1 MTSKQVNEPTPTGIK
16 KNGVA
21 FCKGYLMNNY
31 ILAIDQGTTKTKVI
45 LVNDLGECIAQ
56 ASKPV
61 DIHFPKPAWV
71 EQDANI
77 IWQSVRG
84 AMDECLTKANHQTL
98 AAIGITNQRE
108 SVLAWERETGKPLG
122 PVITWQ
128 CRRSAPFCETLRER
142 NLAKTLQEKTGLTID
157 PLFSASKARWLLENI
172 PDGKQRAENGE
183 ICIGTVDSWV
193 LWNLTGGIQHRC
205 DVSNAS
211 RTQLFNLH
219 TLSWDDE
226 LLNIF
231 EIPKVA
237 LPEVLHSSHH
247 FGETIRIG
255 SLQSGVPI
263 TSLIGDSHAA
273 LFGQAGFETG
283 AVKATYGTGSSLMTP
298 TQQVTL
304 SQKGLS
310 STVAWGLDKVTA
322 NQITYALEGN
332 ISVTGS
338 AVQWLEGLLEL
349 DTDVITKLASQIES
363 TEGLYLV
370 PAFVGL
376 GAPHWDDSAR
386 GLVSGITRGSSRAQL
401 ARATL
406 ESIAYQ
412 IRDVFDVMK
421 TEANAKLSVLRADG
435 GGSRNAW
442 LMQFQADILG
452 VPVLA
457 NSSADLSALGAAYL
471 AGLQVGVW
479 KNQTEIAHLPRSL
492 EHYEP
497 KMSTSQ
503 RAALYDGWREAVA
516 RTIYKP

>member
-1 MTSKQVNEPTPTGIK
+1 MSE
-16 KNGVA
+16 
-21 FCKGYLMNNY
+21 YL
-31 ILAIDQGTTKTKVI
+31 LAVDQGTTNTKVI
-45 LVNDLGECIAQ
+45 LVNTSGECIAQ

-71 EQDANI
+71 EQDATI
-77 IWQSVRG
+77 IWQSVKD
-84 AMDECLTKANHQTL
+84 AINECLTKVNQPTL
-98 AAIGITNQRE
+98 AAIGVTNQRE
-108 SVLAWERETGKPLG
+108 SILVWERSSGKPLG

-128 CRRSAPFCETLRER
+128 CRRTAPFCETLRER
-142 NLAKTLQEKTGLTID
+142 GLAATLQEKTGLTID

-172 PDGKQRAENGE
+172 TNGKQRAENGE
-183 ICIGTVDSWV
+183 LCIGTVDSWV
-193 LWNLTGGIQHRC
+193 LWNLTGGRQHRC

-219 TLSWDDE
+219 ALSWDEE

-231 EIPKVA
+231 EIPKAA
-237 LPEVLHSSHH
+237 LPEVLPSSHH
-247 FGETIRIG
+247 FGKSVNIG
-255 SLQSGVPI
+255 SLPSGIPI

-273 LFGQAGFETG
+273 LFGQAGFAAG
-283 AVKATYGTGSSLMTP
+283 SVKATYGTGSSLMIPTP
-298 TQQVTL
+298 NVML

-310 STVAWGLDKVTA
+310 STVAWGLDKV
-322 NQITYALEGN
+322 IYALEGN
-332 ISVTGS
+332 ISVTGA
-338 AVQWLEGLLEL
+338 AVQWLEQLLEL
-349 DTDVITKLASQIES
+349 DTSAVTKLASQVET

-386 GLVSGITRGSSRAQL
+386 GLISGLTRGSNRAQL

-406 ESIAYQ
+406 ECIAYQ

-421 TEANAKLSVLRADG
+421 AEANSNLNVLLADG

-442 LMQFQADILG
+442 LMQFQANILG

-479 KNQTEIAHLPRSL
+479 KNQAELAALPRTL
-492 EHYEP
+492 ERYEP
-497 KMSTSQ
+497 NMSASQ
-503 RAALYDGWREAVA
+503 REALYSGWREAIA
-516 RTIYKP
+516 RTMFKI

>member
-1 MTSKQVNEPTPTGIK
+1 
-16 KNGVA
+16 
-21 FCKGYLMNNY
+21 MNQY
-31 ILAIDQGTTKTKVI
+31 ILAIDQGTTNTKVI
-45 LVNDLGECIAQ
+45 LVNALGQCMAQ

-61 DIHFPKPAWV
+61 SINFPKPAWV
-71 EQDANI
+71 EQDANV
-77 IWQSVRG
+77 IWQSVRD
-84 AMDECLTKANHQTL
+84 AINDCLQEANNPTL

-108 SVLAWERETGKPLG
+108 SILVWERKSGKPLG

-142 NLAKTLQEKTGLTID
+142 GLGATLQNKTGLTID

-172 PDGKQRAENGE
+172 PNGKQRAEDGE
-183 ICIGTVDSWV
+183 LCVGTVDSWV
-193 LWNLTGGIQHRC
+193 LWNLTGGQQHRC

-231 EIPKVA
+231 EVPKAA
-237 LPEVLHSSHH
+237 LPEVLNSSTH
-247 FGETIRIG
+247 FGESISIG
-255 SLQSGVPI
+255 SLPGGVPI

-273 LFGQAGFETG
+273 LFGQAGFEIG

-298 TQQVTL
+298 TPAITL

-310 STVAWGLDKVTA
+310 STIAWGLNDVV
-322 NQITYALEGN
+322 YALEGN
-332 ISVTGS
+332 ISVTGA
-338 AVQWLEGLLEL
+338 AVQWLEHLLEL
-349 DTDVITKLASQIES
+349 DTATITQLASQVEN

-386 GLVSGITRGSSRAQL
+386 GLISGLTRGSSRAQL

-412 IRDVFDVMK
+412 IRDVFDIMK
-421 TEANAKLSVLRADG
+421 TEANANLNVLLADG

-457 NSSADLSALGAAYL
+457 NSSGDLSALGAAYL

-479 KNQTEIAHLPRSL
+479 KNQTEIAHLPRTL
-492 EHYEP
+492 ERFEP
-497 KMSTSQ
+497 KLSKAQ
-503 RAALYDGWREAVA
+503 REALYDGWKKAVA
-516 RTIYKP
+516 RAMFKI

>member
-1 MTSKQVNEPTPTGIK
+1 MK
-16 KNGVA
+16 
-21 FCKGYLMNNY
+21 NY
-31 ILAIDQGTTKTKVI
+31 ILAIDQGTTNTKVI
-45 LVNDLGECIAQ
+45 LVNALGECIAL

-61 DIHFPKPAWV
+61 DIQFPKPAWV

-77 IWQSVRG
+77 IWQSVKD
-84 AMDECLTKANHQTL
+84 AIDECLIKANQPTL

-108 SVLAWERETGKPLG
+108 SILVWERESGKPLG

-142 NLAKTLQEKTGLTID
+142 NLSKTLQEKTGLTID

-172 PDGKQRAENGE
+172 PNGKQRAANGE

-193 LWNLTGGIQHRC
+193 LWNLTGGQQHRC

-211 RTQLFNLH
+211 RTQLLNLH

-226 LLNIF
+226 LLSIF
-231 EIPKVA
+231 DIPKAA
-237 LPEVLHSSHH
+237 LPEVLNSSAP
-247 FGETIRIG
+247 FGESVAIG
-255 SLQSGVPI
+255 ELPSGIPI

-273 LFGQAGFETG
+273 LFGQAGFESG
-283 AVKATYGTGSSLMTP
+283 SVKATYGTGSSLMTP
-298 TQQVTL
+298 TPNVTL
-304 SQKGLS
+304 SQNGLS
-310 STVAWGLDKVTA
+310 FTIAWGQNDKV
-322 NQITYALEGN
+322 TYALEGN
-332 ISVTGS
+332 ISVTGA
-338 AVQWLEGLLEL
+338 AVQWLEQLLEL
-349 DTDVITKLASQIES
+349 DTSAITNLASQVET

-386 GLVSGITRGSSRAQL
+386 GLISGLTRGSSRAQL

-421 TEANAKLSVLRADG
+421 TEANANLNVLLADG

-442 LMQFQADILG
+442 LMQFQADILAC
-452 VPVLA
+452 PVLA

-479 KNQTEIAHLPRSL
+479 KNQTEIAALPRTL
-492 EHYEP
+492 EGFEP
-497 KMSTSQ
+497 KMSEAQ
-503 RAALYDGWREAVA
+503 RKTLYDGWREAIA
-516 RTIYKP
+516 RTMYKP

>member
-1 MTSKQVNEPTPTGIK
+1 MSEK
-16 KNGVA
+16 
-21 FCKGYLMNNY
+21 Y
-31 ILAIDQGTTKTKVI
+31 ILAIDQGTTNTKVI
-45 LVNDLGECIAQ
+45 LVNQQGQSVAQ
-56 ASKPV
+56 ASCPV
-61 DIHFPKPAWV
+61 DIYFPKPAWV
-71 EQDANI
+71 EQDANL
-77 IWQSVRG
+77 IWQSVKN
-84 AMDECLTKANHQTL
+84 AINDCLQKANDPPL

-108 SVLAWERETGKPLG
+108 SVLAWERTTGQPVG

-128 CRRSAPFCETLRER
+128 CRRTAPFCETLRER
-142 NLAKTLQEKTGLTID
+142 GLTTTLQDKTGLTID
-157 PLFSASKARWLLENI
+157 PLFSASKARWLLENT
-172 PDGKQRAENGE
+172 PNGKQRAENGE

-193 LWNLTGGIQHRC
+193 LWNLTGGKAHRC

-231 EIPKVA
+231 GIPKVV
-237 LPEVLHSSHH
+237 LPEVLNSSVLY
-247 FGETIRIG
+247 GESITTG
-255 SLQSGVPI
+255 SLPSGIPI

-273 LFGQAGFETG
+273 LFGQAGFTEG
-283 AVKATYGTGSSLMTP
+283 SVKATYGTGSSLMTP
-298 TQQVTL
+298 TATVKL
-304 SQKGLS
+304 SNKGLS
-310 STVAWGLDKVTA
+310 STIAWGLEKV
-322 NQITYALEGN
+322 TYALEGN
-332 ISVTGS
+332 ISVTGA
-338 AVQWLEGLLEL
+338 AVQWLEQLLEL
-349 DTDVITKLASQIES
+349 DTVAITKLASRVES

-386 GLVSGITRGSSRAQL
+386 GLISGLTRGSSRAQL
-401 ARATL
+401 SRATL

-421 TEANAKLSVLRADG
+421 TEANANLNVLLADG
-435 GGSRNAW
+435 GGSRNTW

-479 KNQTEIAHLPRSL
+479 KNQSEIAVLPRTL
-492 EHYEP
+492 ERYEP
-497 KMSTSQ
+497 KMSISQ
-503 RAALYDGWREAVA
+503 REAFYDGWRKSIA
-516 RTIYKP
+516 RAIYKI